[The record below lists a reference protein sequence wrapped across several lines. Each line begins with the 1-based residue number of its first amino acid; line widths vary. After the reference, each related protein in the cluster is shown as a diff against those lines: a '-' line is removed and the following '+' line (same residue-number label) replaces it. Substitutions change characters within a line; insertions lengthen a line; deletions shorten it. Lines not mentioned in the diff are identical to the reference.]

1 MLPPVTSDRVK
12 SFSARKTAAAAVTAL
27 TLFAVAVPQQA
38 AAWGQR
44 EQDALVGIIA
54 GVALH
59 KFVLTPNQNR
69 RIVVVPQQPVYAPVP
84 YQPTYI
90 NIYVTPC
97 GLAFN
102 NYSINERKRIQST
115 LTSYGYYHSSIDGQ
129 FGPGTYSAVNAYAA
143 ATGKSSLLSASSGA
157 YALYD
162 GLLF

>member
-1 MLPPVTSDRVK
+1 MLLRVK
-12 SFSARKTAAAAVTAL
+12 SDRPKAFSARKTAAAALTAL
-27 TLFAVAVPQQA
+27 TLFAVAAPQPA

-44 EQDALVGIIA
+44 EQDALVGVIA
-54 GVALH
+54 GIALH
-59 KFVLTPNQNR
+59 KFVLTPNKKR
-69 RIVVVPQQPVYAPVP
+69 PIVVVPQQPVYAP

-102 NYSINERKRIQST
+102 SYSINERKRIQST
-115 LTSYGYYHSSIDGQ
+115 LTSYGYYHSSIDGA

-143 ATGKSSLLSASSGA
+143 ATGKTSLLSTSSGA
-157 YALYD
+157 YTLYD